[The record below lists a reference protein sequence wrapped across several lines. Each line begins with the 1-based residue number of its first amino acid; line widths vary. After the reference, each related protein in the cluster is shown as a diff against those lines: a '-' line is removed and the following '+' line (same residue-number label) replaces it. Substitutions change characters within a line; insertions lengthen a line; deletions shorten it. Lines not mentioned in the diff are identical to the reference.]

1 MALRI
6 QELKLSLQLEYLLL
20 MLFVLILLGNGKKI
34 LDFSPTPTSQP
45 SASSFFYLLPCLK
58 LLALRYKL
66 LDLFAVLRTELTL
79 IEELIE
85 EAFDD
90 LNACVDEGFVLAE
103 GDFGLHEGEDA
114 VFWEGWE
121 DVAWLF
127 FGEDLSG
134 GGFTSKMSAN

>member
-6 QELKLSLQLEYLLL
+6 QELKLSLQLEYLLF
-20 MLFVLILLGNGKKI
+20 MFFVLILLGNGKEI

-103 GDFGLHEGEDA
+103 GDFGFHEGEDA

-134 GGFTSKMSAN
+134 VGFTSKMSAN